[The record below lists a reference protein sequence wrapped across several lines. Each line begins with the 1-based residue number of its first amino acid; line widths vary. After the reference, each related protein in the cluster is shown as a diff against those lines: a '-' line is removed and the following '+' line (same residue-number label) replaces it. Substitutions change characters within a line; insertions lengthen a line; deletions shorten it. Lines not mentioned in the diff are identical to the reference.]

1 MSSKR
6 SEAPLSPGIRSN
18 VLNTVGS
25 KESLDLNAKPV
36 DNGGEDPHFADSD
49 EDGLHLK
56 TKFPDLDDDGK
67 DYADAIVYNVVDKL
81 KIALN
86 IPLNDES
93 SHDQL

>member
-36 DNGGEDPHFADSD
+36 DN
-49 EDGLHLK
+49 
-56 TKFPDLDDDGK
+56 
-67 DYADAIVYNVVDKL
+67 
-81 KIALN
+81 
-86 IPLNDES
+86 
-93 SHDQL
+93 